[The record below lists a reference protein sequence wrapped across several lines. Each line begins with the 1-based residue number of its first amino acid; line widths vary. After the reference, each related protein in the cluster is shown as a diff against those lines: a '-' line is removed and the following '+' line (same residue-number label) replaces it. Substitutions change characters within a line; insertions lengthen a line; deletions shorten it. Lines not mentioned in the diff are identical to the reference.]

1 MMIFFFFKQKTAY
14 EMRMSDWSSD
24 VCSSDLSREQVPG
37 RQPLCGERGCGE
49 SGPLPHEMCECRRV
63 KPRNDKGVVAEV
75 ARHTNRSSTR
85 PLQHGIA
92 QHVAAGSKVFR
103 RGAFAFV
110 VADAIGRASGRERV
124 GHYGSNSV
132 VA

>member
-1 MMIFFFFKQKTAY
+1 
-14 EMRMSDWSSD
+14 MRISDWISD
-24 VCSSDLSREQVPG
+24 VGSSDL
-37 RQPLCGERGCGE
+37 RGCGE

-85 PLQHGIA
+85 PLQHGIE

-110 VADAIGRASGRERV
+110 VADAFLAGPEANRRRRPPADVPGVLAGAGTDPHVI
-124 GHYGSNSV
+124 
-132 VA
+132 VAPCA